1 MKQIFRNCAAQ
12 GDVYILRVGDLPCDV
27 RPAVV
32 INGKYI
38 LAHSETGHHHVM
50 EASPLVK
57 FYTTDNPLVG
67 YLEVIEA
74 TDRVEVLLEH
84 LRGFDT
90 HAPIAF
96 APGVYKIVN
105 QRESAPE
112 GWRRA
117 AD

>member
-1 MKQIFRNCAAQ
+1 MKRFTKCAAQ
-12 GDVYILRVGDLPCDV
+12 GDVYLLKIDALPKGIKPVNAD
-27 RPAVV
+27 
-32 INGKYI
+32 NGKFI

-50 EASPLVK
+50 EARPNIKLYS
-57 FYTTDNPLVG
+57 TDNPLVS

-74 TDRVEVLLEH
+74 TDQAEALLEH
-84 LRGFDT
+84 LRSFDT
-90 HAPIAF
+90 HAPLVVT
-96 APGVYKIVN
+96 PGIYKVVN

>member
-1 MKQIFRNCAAQ
+1 MKHTFKNCAAQ
-12 GDVYILRVGDLPCDV
+12 GDVYILRIGELPSGLKPV
-27 RPAVV
+27 QPTK
-32 INGKYI
+32 GKYI

-50 EASPLVK
+50 EASPQVK
-57 FYTTDNPLVG
+57 FYATDNPLVG

-74 TDRVEVLLEH
+74 TDQVEALLEH
-84 LRGFDT
+84 MRDFDT

-96 APGVYKIVN
+96 APGVYKIIN

>member
-1 MKQIFRNCAAQ
+1 MKTFNKCAAQ
-12 GDVYILRVGDLPCDV
+12 GDVMFMRVDSLPEGLKE
-27 RPAVV
+27 
-32 INGKYI
+32 INPDAKNGFV
-38 LAHSETGHHHVM
+38 LAHSETGHDHVM
-50 EASPLVK
+50 EARPNVKLFATHDPLVS
-57 FYTTDNPLVG
+57 
-67 YLEVIEA
+67 YLQIVEA
-74 TDRVEVLLEH
+74 TEEAENFIEH

-96 APGVYKIVN
+96 KPGIYKVIN